1 MSRHSII
8 FIILLVAVSIPAG
21 LSAQEAL
28 YRWDVGASV
37 GMSGYGGDANSGFW
51 FRRPGVA
58 FNAIGRYNIDTR
70 WSLRLQGGVMTLSG
84 DTRDMDTALPDGE
97 FYTFKSTL
105 GVVEARGEFNFFPYG
120 IGETY
125 KQLRRWTPFV
135 SLGLG
140 GVVSASEGKSH
151 FTVSIPVGVGVRFM
165 PRERLNLGVELTVA
179 KTLGDHLDGSALSDI
194 YTIKSSF
201 FKNTDL
207 YSALTFSV
215 TYEFGERCAT
225 CNRID

>member
-1 MSRHSII
+1 M
-8 FIILLVAVSIPAG
+8 LLLAVSVPAT
-21 LSAQEAL
+21 LPAQEAL

-58 FNAIGRYNIDTR
+58 ANVIGRYIFDTR
-70 WSLRLQGGVMTLSG
+70 WALRLQGGVMTLSG
-84 DTRDMDTALPDGE
+84 DTRDMETALPEGA

-140 GVVSASEGKSH
+140 GVVASSEGKSS
-151 FTVSIPVGVGVRFM
+151 FTMSIPVGVGVKFM

-179 KTLGDHLDGSALSDI
+179 KTLGDHLDGASLSDL
-194 YTIKSSF
+194 YTIKRSF

-215 TYEFGERCAT
+215 TYEFGERCTT
-225 CNRID
+225 CHRID